1 MAVSVI
7 LFPGSNREQDMVDAL
22 AHTTGTTPHVVWHAE
37 TSLPAGTQ
45 AIVLPGGFSY
55 GDYLRCGAIAAR
67 AGIMAQV
74 IKAANSGMPVLGV
87 CNGFQILIEAGLL
100 PGALMRNASLRFVCK
115 SVDLEVASN
124 RSPFLAGYAKGEVW
138 PCPVAHGDG
147 NYVCTPDMLKSLQDG
162 DQIAVRYA
170 AGSNPN
176 GSIDDIAGITN
187 RAGNVLGMMPH
198 PENFTL
204 AHQASRAGAKLFEGL
219 LNVAA

>member
-1 MAVSVI
+1 MAISVI
-7 LFPGSNREQDMVDAL
+7 LFPGSNRDQDMVDAL
-22 AHTTGTTPHVVWHAE
+22 THTTGEKPNIVWHAD
-37 TSLPAGTQ
+37 TALPSGTD

-67 AGIMAQV
+67 AGIMPEV
-74 IKAANSGMPVLGV
+74 IKAATNGTPVLGV

-115 SVDLEVASN
+115 TVELEVVSN
-124 RSPFLAGYAKGEVW
+124 RSPFLAGYAKDEVW

-147 NYVCTPDMLKSLQDG
+147 NYVCTTDMLKSLQDG

-170 AGSNPN
+170 NASNPN
-176 GSIDDIAGITN
+176 GSLDDIAGITN
-187 RAGNVLGMMPH
+187 KAGNVLGMMPH

-204 AHQASRAGAKLFEGL
+204 AHQASLAGAKLFEGL